1 MTRSIFPPSSG
12 PQEGRRSATLDHD
25 ALVAQDAKRCR
36 RGVMD
41 RRGRRVSR
49 RRVDE
54 VGRQRDPWNVAKV
67 YPPQVFE
74 ALSEC
79 LRTVYWYT
87 DDLKSFLIRCG
98 VPRAR
103 VAALDWTYKRTGVR
117 ELLDELASQGAAGTP
132 LVKALIGA
140 VVEQDDTYPHLSKLT
155 GKVEGKS
162 LVKEARAAVRAL
174 KDLLGD
180 QAVVDH
186 AEAARAENR
195 TEVERRRSETA
206 ARAQALAKLK
216 QRFMDLGALADPR
229 KRGLDFQTWLRELF
243 DLHDLEP
250 RGSFAGEGEQID
262 GSIRIDGQTLLVEAR
277 WTTELVAPEGV
288 RDFVGKFE
296 HKLDN
301 TLGLMISV
309 NGFTDAANG
318 KATSGGRLMAI
329 FVDGRDLYPVVD
341 GLIDLRQL
349 LARKLRHAA
358 EKGEPMYRVG
368 S

>member
-1 MTRSIFPPSSG
+1 M
-12 PQEGRRSATLDHD
+12 
-25 ALVAQDAKRCR
+25 
-36 RGVMD
+36 
-41 RRGRRVSR
+41 
-49 RRVDE
+49 
-54 VGRQRDPWNVAKV
+54 
-67 YPPQVFE
+67 
-74 ALSEC
+74 
-79 LRTVYWYT
+79 YWYT
-87 DDLKSFLIRCG
+87 SDLKSFLIRCG
-98 VPRAR
+98 VSSTR
-103 VAALDWTYKRTGVR
+103 VSALDWTYKRSAVR
-117 ELLDELASQGAAGTP
+117 ELLDELAAQGAAGTP

-140 VVEQDDTYPHLSKLT
+140 VVEQDDTFPHLSKLT
-155 GKVEGKS
+155 GKVEGKV
-162 LVKEARAAVRAL
+162 LVKEALAAVRTL
-174 KDLLGD
+174 KNLLGN
-180 QAVVDH
+180 QAVVDL

-195 TEVERRRSETA
+195 TEAERRRSETA
-206 ARAQALAKLK
+206 TRAQALSKLK
-216 QRFMDLGALADPR
+216 QRFLELSALNDP
-229 KRGLDFQTWLRELF
+229 KQRGFEFQTWLRQLF

-309 NGFTDAANG
+309 NGFTDAAST

-329 FVDGRDLYPVVD
+329 FVDGQDLFPVVD
-341 GLIDLRQL
+341 GHIDLRQL
-349 LARKLRHAA
+349 LSRKLRRAA